1 MGLAIRNVLARRT
14 NGAKGERRVTAPTPR
29 NGDKTSDSGLCACC
43 RDRFPVGGDALVDCL
58 APRFRFSW
66 PSCELGEERS
76 LVGWDD
82 GDLEGLEPGIS
93 IPLSWHKCYGVCSAI
108 EGNAPPEMDAWKG
121 GTGKK

>member
-1 MGLAIRNVLARRT
+1 MAPKGKEESRLPLPETAIKHLIAACAPAAEIDFQLVEMRLS
-14 NGAKGERRVTAPTPR
+14 TA
-29 NGDKTSDSGLCACC
+29 SLHV
-43 RDRFPVGGDALVDCL
+43 FI
-58 APRFRFSW
+58 FSW

-93 IPLSWHKCYGVCSAI
+93 VPLSWHKCDGVCSAI

-121 GTGKK
+121 GTGRK